1 MFVISFFTGVGIC
14 YVIVNSIFVAFV
26 GQRAVKEYLNQK
38 KGEERRVFRNQVI
51 QDDEKYSTGEQTR
64 FHFVS

>member
-26 GQRAVKEYLNQK
+26 GQRAAKEYLNQK

-51 QDDEKYSTGEQTR
+51 QDDEKCSTGEQTK

>member
-14 YVIVNSIFVAFV
+14 YVIVNSIFLAFV

-51 QDDEKYSTGEQTR
+51 QDDEKDSTGEQTK

>member
-1 MFVISFFTGVGIC
+1 MFVVSFFTGVGIC
-14 YVIVNSIFVAFV
+14 YVIVNSIFVALV

-38 KGEERRVFRNQVI
+38 KGEERRDFHNDVI
-51 QDDEKYSTGEQTR
+51 QDVKKNSTGEQTK

>member
-14 YVIVNSIFVAFV
+14 YVIVNSIVLAFV

-51 QDDEKYSTGEQTR
+51 QDDEKDSTGEQTK